1 MPPTDAEHPAPAA
14 PVDVIA
20 AGRRLKVVIIGGG
33 VIGSAIA
40 CFLTRDDRNC
50 EITVIERDPSY
61 RQASSA
67 LSASAIRQQFST
79 AVNVRISRFGIDFFR
94 HIGEHLA
101 VDDER
106 PDIGLVEPGYLYL
119 ARTPVGAAT
128 LVANHALQQAEGA
141 DVALLDPADLA
152 RRFPWMHTGDLTLGS
167 LGLSGEGWYDGYAVL
182 QAFRRKARA
191 QGASFRQAQACGF
204 DRGSAPASNRQAPN
218 RQTSNRQGAAGRVG
232 DGAAIR
238 AVRLAD
244 GSRIDCDVVV
254 NAAGPWAATVAA
266 WAGIDLPVR
275 ARRRTVHVLRCPEP
289 IHHMPLVIDPSGLWF
304 RPEGGSDGV
313 QFIAGDTPPSAGD
326 LDDLPLD
333 PDLASFEERIW
344 PAMAAR
350 VPAFEALRPT
360 GAWAGYYEMNLF
372 DHNGLLGAHP
382 ACPNLQFACGFSGHG
397 LQQSPAIGRGM
408 AERIREG
415 RWVSLDLDAL
425 DIRRLVENRPLL
437 EANVI

>member
-1 MPPTDAEHPAPAA
+1 MPPADAKRPARSTSPARVA
-14 PVDVIA
+14 A

-40 CFLTRDDRNC
+40 CFLTRDDQAC
-50 EITVIERDPSY
+50 EVTVIERDPSY
-61 RQASSA
+61 RRASSA
-67 LSASAIRQQFST
+67 LSASSIRQQFST

-119 ARTPVGAAT
+119 AQSPTGAAT
-128 LVANHALQQAEGA
+128 LVANHAIQRAEGA

-152 RRFPWMHTGDLTLGS
+152 RRFPWLRTDDLTLGS
-167 LGLSGEGWYDGYAVL
+167 LGLTGEGWYDGYTVL

-191 QGASFRQAQACGF
+191 QGASFRPAEACGF
-204 DRGSAPASNRQAPN
+204 DR
-218 RQTSNRQGAAGRVG
+218 
-232 DGAAIR
+232 DGAGEGAPIR
-238 AVRLAD
+238 AVILGE

-254 NAAGPWAATVAA
+254 NAAGPWAATVAS

-275 ARRRTVHVLRCPEP
+275 ARRRTVHVVRCPEP
-289 IHHMPLVIDPSGLWF
+289 LHDVPLVIVPSGLWF
-304 RPEGGSDGV
+304 RPEGSSGGV
-313 QFIAGDTPPSAGD
+313 QFIAGDAPAPADD
-326 LDDLPLD
+326 LDDLPLE
-333 PDLASFEERIW
+333 PDLACFEERIW

-360 GAWAGYYEMNLF
+360 GGWAGYYEMNLF
-372 DHNGLLGAHP
+372 DHNALLGAHP

-437 EANVI
+437 EDNVI

>member
-1 MPPTDAEHPAPAA
+1 MPPTNAEHPAPASPA
-14 PVDVIA
+14 RVA
-20 AGRRLKVVIIGGG
+20 TAGRRLKVVIIGGG

-40 CFLTRDDRNC
+40 CFLTRDDRDC
-50 EITVIERDPSY
+50 EVTVIERDPSY

-119 ARTPVGAAT
+119 ARTPAGAAT
-128 LVANHALQQAEGA
+128 LVANHAVQRAEGA

-152 RRFPWMHTGDLTLGS
+152 RRFPWMHTDDLTLGS

-204 DRGSAPASNRQAPN
+204 DRGMAQD
-218 RQTSNRQGAAGRVG
+218 SNRQGAAGKVD

-238 AVRLAD
+238 AVMLAD
-244 GSRIDCDVVV
+244 GSRTDCDVVV
-254 NAAGPWAATVAA
+254 NAAGPWAATVAG

-275 ARRRTVHVLRCPEP
+275 ARRRTVHVLRTPEP
-289 IHHMPLVIDPSGLWF
+289 LHGMPLVIDPSGLWF
-304 RPEGGSDGV
+304 RPEGSSNCGNDGGSV
-313 QFIAGDTPPSAGD
+313 QFIAGDTPPSVGD

-360 GAWAGYYEMNLF
+360 GGWAGYYEMNLF
-372 DHNGLLGAHP
+372 DHNALLGSHP

-437 EANVI
+437 EDNVI